1 MICDSDMKKIGFFL
15 PRLII
20 NLEEKKRHSPEHNLM
35 VEADKHIKHWLKSIE
50 NSVYTQTLSRQPIYE
65 GGGYVGVHWPFIT
78 PFH

>member
-1 MICDSDMKKIGFFL
+1 MKKIDSFM
-15 PRLII
+15 PEVII
-20 NLEEKKRHSPEHNLM
+20 NLEEKKRHSREHNLM

-65 GGGYVGVHWPFIT
+65 GGGYDGVHYPFIT